1 MLERDVLDW
10 VERDLLVGFLTKKDN
25 KKGIVNII
33 FFLIPLVMMIQI
45 TNTDGISFE
54 KVFE

>member
-45 TNTDGISFE
+45 TDTDGISFE